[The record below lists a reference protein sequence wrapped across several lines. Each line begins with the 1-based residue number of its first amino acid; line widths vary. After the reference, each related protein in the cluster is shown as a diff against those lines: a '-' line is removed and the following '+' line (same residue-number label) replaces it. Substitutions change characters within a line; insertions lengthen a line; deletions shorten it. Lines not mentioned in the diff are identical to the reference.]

1 MASITITVPDGLRE
15 QVEAAWPGTT
25 LEQHVQAAVD
35 KVAARWQT
43 EAPAVVKR
51 ERLDKYERL
60 TKVDQGKVDALLAT
74 APEPIGEEGEAIP
87 KGL

>member
-1 MASITITVPDGLRE
+1 MAEITITVPDGLRE
-15 QVEAAWPGTT
+15 QAEAAWPGTT
-25 LEQHVQAAVD
+25 LEQHVQAVVD
-35 KVAARWQT
+35 RAAARWQT

-60 TKVDQGKVDALLAT
+60 DKTKQGQVDAILAT
-74 APEPIGEEGEAIP
+74 APEPIEEGEAIP